1 MEAMRLRK
9 WERESGFKN
18 LKMNIG
24 ANRNFKLMCVLKHG
38 GNVEKLGKRK
48 WLLKLESEHGA
59 DRKRKIICAMQHWG
73 NKVEKVKVILKI
85 RKWTW
90 GQTES
95 KSWHVSC
102 NMERRWGWESEK
114 VKMIIQIWKWT
125 WGLTESESWC
135 VPCNMEAMSVRKWKW
150 LWKLKRS

>member
-38 GNVEKLGKRK
+38 GNVEKLGKWK

-102 NMERRWGWESEK
+102 NMERRWGWESENDYTNLK
-114 VKMIIQIWKWT
+114 V
-125 WGLTESESWC
+125 
-135 VPCNMEAMSVRKWKW
+135 NMGTNRKWK
-150 LWKLKRS
+150 LVCSLQHGGDEVEKVNMGHQ